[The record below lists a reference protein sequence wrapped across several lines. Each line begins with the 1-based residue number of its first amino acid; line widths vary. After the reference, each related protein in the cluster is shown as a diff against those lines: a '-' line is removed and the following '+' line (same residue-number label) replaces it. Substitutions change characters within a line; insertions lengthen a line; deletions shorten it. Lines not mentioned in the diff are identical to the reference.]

1 MVLSLTFVWEVYVLG
16 RGKVVEWC
24 NNRYRGSLTDDECN
38 LLEELIKLDECNG
51 CVSDLRHII
60 YDLNESAVNTIL
72 EYGFAWDDFKD
83 TVNLERGIGTL
94 EDYQTIG
101 VAYMYWAKKLLLGDS
116 QGMGKTPTSA
126 GLCNLLKMEYEK
138 QGRSFRYLFLTEKN
152 PALQIRNKLIQFTGD
167 YVDFLTGE
175 AKSAKEFVER
185 NGDYP
190 KYSVCATHSVIKQGV
205 FIEWLMGIQQETG
218 SFPFDIIIVD
228 ESTVVGG
235 GKTGYAEGIASLL
248 NFVDRAIFL
257 NATPVETHALTM
269 FNQLNLLDTSL
280 LPTKTAWSKEFEIM
294 DYRGM
299 FPRPTGKYKNPEEFK
314 RRCAY
319 RYFART
325 RKAKGAIMEDCV
337 GLKLLSDLSPIQKYW
352 LSRSS
357 IKQLV
362 FDAPNYFDDSI
373 EFCSANVPK
382 LKSLLYL
389 LENDCENADSIIIFT
404 HYKCTLSSLSGWLT
418 SLGISNKILNGDVT
432 NIAERQSIIDGFKH
446 KQFRIL
452 LTNVQKGLD
461 FGNCDHCIFYSFDPN
476 PSSMI
481 QAEGRM
487 ERSFDIIGKHV
498 YLLISRGAELSRLT
512 STIKDRTEGIVSFTN
527 ADYSLI
533 TDIILGEE
541 FAWDVQY
548 D

>member
-1 MVLSLTFVWEVYVLG
+1 MG
-16 RGKVVEWC
+16 RAKVVEWC
-24 NNRYRGSLTDDECN
+24 NNRYKGSLTDDECN
-38 LLEELIKLDECNG
+38 LLEELIKVDASNG
-51 CVSDLRHII
+51 CVTDLRHII
-60 YDLNESAVNTIL
+60 YNLSESAINTIL
-72 EYGFAWDDFKD
+72 DYGFSWEDFKD
-83 TVNLERGIGTL
+83 SVNIERTIGTL
-94 EDYQTIG
+94 EDYQTVG
-101 VAYMYWAKKLLLGDS
+101 VAYMYWAKRLLLGDS

-126 GLCNLLKMEYEK
+126 GLCNLLRMEYEK
-138 QGRSFRYLFLTEKN
+138 RGEQFRFLFLTEKTS
-152 PALQIRNKLIQFTGD
+152 AVQIQRKLIQFTGD
-167 YVDFLTGE
+167 YVDFVSGD
-175 AKSAKEFVER
+175 AKSSSDFADR
-185 NGDYP
+185 NPYYP
-190 KYSVCATHSVIKQGV
+190 RYSVCGTHSLIKQGI
-205 FIEWLMGIQQETG
+205 FIDWLMSVQQETG
-218 SFPFDIIIVD
+218 KFPFDLIIID

-235 GKTGYAEGIASLL
+235 GKTGYAEGVKSWL

-257 NATPVETHALTM
+257 NATPVETHAKTM
-269 FNQLNLLDTSL
+269 YNQLELLDPKM
-280 LPTKTAWSKEFEIM
+280 LPVKTAWSKEFEII

-299 FPRPTGKYKNPEEFK
+299 YPRPTGKYKNASEFS

-325 RKAKGAIMEDCV
+325 RRDKGAVMEDCT

-373 EFCSANVPK
+373 EFCSDNVPK

-389 LENDCENADSIIIFT
+389 LENDCESADSIIIFT
-404 HYKCTLSSLSGWLT
+404 HYKCTLSSLSTWL
-418 SLGISNKILNGDVT
+418 SDLGISNRVLNGEVT
-432 NIAERQSIIDGFKH
+432 NVSERQTIIDGFKQ

-461 FGNCDHCIFYSFDPN
+461 LDNVDHCIFYSFDPN
-476 PSSMI
+476 PSKMI

-487 ERSFDIIGKHV
+487 ERSFDIIGKHC
-498 YLLISRGAELSRLT
+498 YLLISRGQELSRLQG
-512 STIKDRTEGIVSFTN
+512 IIRDRTAGAVEFTN
-527 ADYSLI
+527 SDYSLI

-541 FAWDVQY
+541 FAWDVDY